1 MPLSILLGSPGF
13 GDFIPVLPLI
23 IGEEH
28 IGGDTG
34 DKHDVLRSPPVVL
47 NGPEGTT
54 LACDGGDEHVGGGDD
69 DQLLSIELNSR
80 MLSSGRNS
88 TAKQKARYVSK
99 RKHPKDEHL
108 QSLRKNSSIFARNR
122 VLTKTYQS
130 SRCRAERIISL
141 HNVGLFA

>member
-13 GDFIPVLPLI
+13 GELIALVVLPEMV
-23 IGEEH
+23 GEEH

-34 DKHDVLRSPPVVL
+34 DKHDVLRSVETVVL

-88 TAKQKARYVSK
+88 TAKQKAIYKQKKAPK
-99 RKHPKDEHL
+99 RAQL
-108 QSLRKNSSIFARNR
+108 QSRRKNSCFRSK
-122 VLTKTYQS
+122 L
-130 SRCRAERIISL
+130 
-141 HNVGLFA
+141 